1 VRPVLG
7 EEKLASTEVEE
18 GETRSV
24 ERNVEAVLDVG
35 DDGVLVDVV
44 VTRVDYAESFRVS
57 FLSCADGSPEN
68 SFAASSC
75 IARDPVSVL
84 LQ

>member
-1 VRPVLG
+1 VLG

-18 GETRSV
+18 GETGGV
-24 ERNVEAVLDVG
+24 EGDVEAVLDVG
-35 DDGVLVDVV
+35 DDGVLVDIV
-44 VTRVDYAESFRVS
+44 VTRVDYAESFRVA
-57 FLSCADGSPEN
+57 FLGGADSSPED

-75 IARDPVSVL
+75 IARDKVSVL